1 MCWVFC
7 RVFHVSV
14 DTDTVVNTWTSA
26 ADCCEIFVSNI
37 PATDTVDKLTAI
49 FESKRVTGIAN
60 CSVEAIAYDAND
72 STCAVV
78 KFTTPEG
85 ILFADFKAIAIASAY
100 CYNSY

>member
-1 MCWVFC
+1 M
-7 RVFHVSV
+7 
-14 DTDTVVNTWTSA
+14 
-26 ADCCEIFVSNI
+26 
-37 PATDTVDKLTAI
+37 
-49 FESKRVTGIAN
+49 TGIAN
-60 CSVEAIAYDAND
+60 CSVEAVAYDAND